1 METREINT
9 IGSVQAEVAVA
20 AAVAVAVAAAMAAAV
35 EVISELLLAISELLL
50 APKRSSELS
59 AKTDSSHFLSIART
73 YYRSA
78 ARPLISDLE
87 FVTF

>member
-20 AAVAVAVAAAMAAAV
+20 AAVAAAMAAAV

-59 AKTDSSHFLSIART
+59 AKTDSSHFPL
-73 YYRSA
+73 YA
-78 ARPLISDLE
+78 ALVSCCLY
-87 FVTF
+87 